1 MTALFALSVLLTT
14 SAFAADGTQDVS
26 FPAAVVTAT
35 PFSPVPW
42 VDQDVQAITDSNR
55 EARSCL
61 DRYQAHARQAVMGQ
75 ILTTR
80 VANDKDG
87 RYEVVSLLVDQTYR
101 SVDTDRLV
109 EFKVEIPLGSPAP
122 GEFRPEI
129 VVGYQVLVFIDD
141 SGWLMD
147 GDAIFAV
154 EGQHAFRKRR
164 DTVFSRPSIDRDWVE
179 LTDPSADWLT
189 LQLDSVADSMAV
201 RRSRAQRDARRRL
214 AGQGGEV
221 G

>member
-1 MTALFALSVLLTT
+1 MTKLLALTLLMTT
-14 SAFAADGTQDVS
+14 SAFAEGATQEVS

-35 PFSPVPW
+35 PIAPVPW
-42 VDQDVQAITDSNR
+42 VDQDVRAIADSTR
-55 EARSCL
+55 EAQSCL
-61 DRYQAHARQAVMGQ
+61 DRYQAHAQRAVMGQ

-80 VANDKDG
+80 VANDENG
-87 RYEVVSLLVDQTYR
+87 RYEVVSVLVEETYR
-101 SVDTDRLV
+101 STDAARLV
-109 EFKVEIPLGSPAP
+109 EFKVEIPLGSRVP

-129 VVGYQVLVFIDD
+129 VVGYKVLVFLDD

-179 LTDPSADWLT
+179 LTDPTADWLT
-189 LQLDSVADSMAV
+189 LELNSVANTMAV
-201 RRSRAQRDARRRL
+201 RRSRAQRAARRRL